1 MTIGAASGPA
11 ISMYQTVHTLRQSIF
26 GSWAANSIGQV
37 FDDTATVWRIEAR
50 HHTNGS
56 RWFDGLTLEGST
68 GFELEPVIVGASGLV
83 GSALHLGRW
92 SLEGSLGAGIEVSKR
107 LDVSLLSTRNENGGF
122 STSVTT
128 QNLFRAGLFAAVDF
142 GVSHP
147 IFESFDLLLA
157 LDAHLSTIDENDG
170 YLAAMLGLRHRL

>member
-1 MTIGAASGPA
+1 
-11 ISMYQTVHTLRQSIF
+11 MYQTVHTLRQSIF